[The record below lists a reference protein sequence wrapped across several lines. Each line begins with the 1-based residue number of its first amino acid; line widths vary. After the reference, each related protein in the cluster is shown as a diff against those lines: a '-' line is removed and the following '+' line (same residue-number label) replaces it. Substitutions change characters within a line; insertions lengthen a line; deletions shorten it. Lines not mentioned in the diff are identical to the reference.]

1 VIWALA
7 DAANRAGESLS
18 QMTNSETESSSAI
31 SAHIRIDNV
40 SKSFASPRG
49 DVLALTNVSL
59 AIHNGEFV
67 SLLGPSGCGKSTLL
81 KLVAGLDAAT
91 SGTLSLSGKPIQG
104 PPVGLGMV
112 FQKDV
117 LLDWRTV
124 LQNVMLPI
132 ELQDLNEAEHLDR
145 AKRLLK
151 LFGLGD
157 FLNKHP
163 WELSGGMRQRVA
175 IARALVT
182 EPSLLLMDEPFGA
195 LDALTRDGLNL
206 ELQDI
211 WMRSR
216 KTIIFVTHSIAEA
229 ILLSDRVCVMA
240 ARPGRIV
247 EMLDIDFPRPRA
259 LAVRESPQFSAHV
272 GRVRQIFEQHG
283 VFQHEDA

>member
-1 VIWALA
+1 MAK
-7 DAANRAGESLS
+7 GEYEMSS
-18 QMTNSETESSSAI
+18 ENSP
-31 SAHIRIDNV
+31 HILIQNV
-40 SKSFASPRG
+40 SKTYVSPSG
-49 DVLALTNVSL
+49 DVLALTGVSL
-59 AIHNGEFV
+59 NIRNGEFI

-81 KLVAGLDAAT
+81 KLVAGLDVAT
-91 SGTLSLSGKPIQG
+91 TGTLSLAGETIKG
-104 PPVGLGMV
+104 PPAGLGMV

-132 ELQDLNEAEHLDR
+132 EMQDLNKAEYLDR
-145 AKRLLK
+145 AKHLLK

-175 IARALVT
+175 IGRALVT
-182 EPSLLLMDEPFGA
+182 NPSLLLMDEPFGA
-195 LDALTRDGLNL
+195 LDALTRDELNL

-211 WMRSR
+211 WMRSG

-240 ARPGRIV
+240 ARPGRVIEV
-247 EMLDIDFPRPRA
+247 IDIDFPRPRT
-259 LAVRESPQFSAHV
+259 LAVRESPQFSSYTR
-272 GRVRQIFEQHG
+272 RVRQIFESNG
-283 VFQHEDA
+283 VFQHERA

>member
-1 VIWALA
+1 
-7 DAANRAGESLS
+7 
-18 QMTNSETESSSAI
+18 MTNGKDEMPNAASP
-31 SAHIRIDNV
+31 HIRIQNV
-40 SKSFASPRG
+40 SKTYASPRG
-49 DVLALTNVSL
+49 DVLALTDVSL
-59 AIHNGEFV
+59 DIRHGEFI

-81 KLVAGLDAAT
+81 KLVAGLDVVT
-91 SGTLSLSGKPIQG
+91 SGALSLDGKAIKG

-124 LQNVMLPI
+124 LQNVMLPV
-132 ELQDLNEAEHLDR
+132 ELQDLEVAEHLDR
-145 AKRLLK
+145 AQHLLK

-157 FLNKHP
+157 FLDKHP

-247 EMLDIDFPRPRA
+247 EVLDVNFPRPRT
-259 LAVRESPQFSAHV
+259 LAVRESPQFSVHTR
-272 GRVRQIFEQHG
+272 RVRQIFESHG

>member
-1 VIWALA
+1 
-7 DAANRAGESLS
+7 
-18 QMTNSETESSSAI
+18 MTNSKNETSSVASP
-31 SAHIRIDNV
+31 HILIQNL
-40 SKSFASPRG
+40 SKTYASPRG
-49 DVLALTNVSL
+49 DVLALTDVSL
-59 AIHNGEFV
+59 DIRHGEFV

-81 KLVAGLDAAT
+81 KLVAGLDRAT
-91 SGTLSLSGKPIQG
+91 SGTLLLSGQPIKG
-104 PPVGLGMV
+104 SPIGLGMV

-124 LQNVMLPI
+124 LQNVMLPV
-132 ELQDLNEAEHLDR
+132 ELQDLDQAEHLER
-145 AKRLLK
+145 AQRLLK
-151 LFGLGD
+151 LFGLGG
-157 FLNKHP
+157 FLDKHP

-195 LDALTRDGLNL
+195 LDALTRDALNL

-211 WMRSR
+211 WMRAR

-229 ILLSDRVCVMA
+229 ILLSDRVCIMA

-247 EMLDIDFPRPRA
+247 EILDVDFPRPRS
-259 LAVRESPQFSAHV
+259 LAVRESQQFSEHTR
-272 GRVRQIFEQHG
+272 RVRQIFESQG

>member
-1 VIWALA
+1 MMKGRDDISVERRPHIIIE
-7 DAANRAGESLS
+7 NLS
-18 QMTNSETESSSAI
+18 KTY
-31 SAHIRIDNV
+31 
-40 SKSFASPRG
+40 ASPRG
-49 DVLALTNVSL
+49 DVLALTGVSL
-59 AIHNGEFV
+59 AIENGEFI
-67 SLLGPSGCGKSTLL
+67 SLLGPSGCGKTTLL
-81 KLVAGLDAAT
+81 RLIAGLDVVT
-91 SGTLSLSGKPIQG
+91 SGTLSISGRAIAG
-104 PPVGLGMV
+104 PPAGLGMV

-124 LQNVMLPI
+124 LNNVMLPV
-132 ELQDLNEAEHLDR
+132 ELQNLEAAGHLDR
-145 AKRLLK
+145 AKRLLR

-157 FLNKHP
+157 FLGKHP

-182 EPSLLLMDEPFGA
+182 DPSLLLMDEPFGA

-247 EMLDIDFPRPRA
+247 EILHVEFPRPRT
-259 LAVRESPQFSAHV
+259 LAIREDPQFSAHTR
-272 GRVRQIFEQHG
+272 RVREIFEAHG
-283 VFQHEDA
+283 VFQHEEA

>member
-1 VIWALA
+1 
-7 DAANRAGESLS
+7 
-18 QMTNSETESSSAI
+18 MTSSKNEMSSAA
-31 SAHIRIDNV
+31 SPHILIRNV
-40 SKSFASPRG
+40 SKTYASPRG
-49 DVLALTNVSL
+49 DVLALTDVSL
-59 AIHNGEFV
+59 DIRHGEFV

-81 KLVAGLDAAT
+81 KLVAGLDVAT
-91 SGTLSLSGKPIQG
+91 SGTMLLSGQPIKG
-104 PPVGLGMV
+104 PPIGLGMV

-124 LQNVMLPI
+124 LRNVMLPV
-132 ELQDLNEAEHLDR
+132 ELQDLSQAEHLER
-145 AKRLLK
+145 AQRLLK
-151 LFGLGD
+151 LFGLGE
-157 FLNKHP
+157 FLDKHP

-195 LDALTRDGLNL
+195 LDALTRDALNL

-211 WMRSR
+211 WMRAR

-247 EMLDIDFPRPRA
+247 ETLDVDFPRPRT
-259 LAVRESPQFSAHV
+259 LAVRESPQFSAHTR
-272 GRVRQIFEQHG
+272 RVRQIFESQG

>member
-1 VIWALA
+1 
-7 DAANRAGESLS
+7 
-18 QMTNSETESSSAI
+18 MTNGENDMRSASSP
-31 SAHIRIDNV
+31 HIRIQNV
-40 SKSFASPRG
+40 SKTYASPRG
-49 DVLALTNVSL
+49 DVLALTAVSL
-59 AIHNGEFV
+59 DIRHGEFM

-81 KLVAGLDAAT
+81 KLVAGLDVVT
-91 SGTLSLSGKPIQG
+91 SGALSLDGKAIKG

-124 LQNVMLPI
+124 LQNVMLPV
-132 ELQDLNEAEHLDR
+132 ELQDLDAAEHLER
-145 AKRLLK
+145 ARHLLT

-157 FLNKHP
+157 FLDKHP

-195 LDALTRDGLNL
+195 LDALTRDELNL

-229 ILLSDRVCVMA
+229 ILLSDRVAVMA

-247 EMLDIDFPRPRA
+247 DVLEIDFPRPRT
-259 LAVRESPQFSAHV
+259 LAAREIP
-272 GRVRQIFEQHG
+272 
-283 VFQHEDA
+283 

>member
-1 VIWALA
+1 
-7 DAANRAGESLS
+7 
-18 QMTNSETESSSAI
+18 MTNSETENASPASP
-31 SAHIRIDNV
+31 HIRIQDV

-59 AIHNGEFV
+59 AIRNGEFV

-81 KLVAGLDAAT
+81 KLVAGLDVAT
-91 SGTLSLSGKPIQG
+91 SGTLSLSGQPING
-104 PPVGLGMV
+104 PPAGLGMV

-124 LQNVMLPI
+124 LENVMLPV
-132 ELQDLNEAEHLDR
+132 ELQNLDEVEHLDR

-157 FLNKHP
+157 FLGKHP

-182 EPSLLLMDEPFGA
+182 EPCMLLMDEPFGA
-195 LDALTRDGLNL
+195 LDALTRDGLSL

-247 EMLDIDFPRPRA
+247 EMLDIDFPRPRT
-259 LAVRESPQFSAHV
+259 LAVREIPQFSAHV
-272 GRVRQIFEQHG
+272 RRVRQIFEHHG

>member
-1 VIWALA
+1 
-7 DAANRAGESLS
+7 
-18 QMTNSETESSSAI
+18 MTNTKSETISTESP
-31 SAHIRIDNV
+31 HILIENV
-40 SKSFASPRG
+40 SKTYASPRG
-49 DVLALTNVSL
+49 DVVALADISL
-59 AIHNGEFV
+59 KIKNGEFV

-81 KLVAGLDAAT
+81 KLLAGLDAAT
-91 SGTLSLSGKPIQG
+91 TGTLSLAGNAING
-104 PPVGLGMV
+104 PPAGLGIV

-124 LQNVMLPI
+124 LQNVMLPV
-132 ELQDLNEAEHLDR
+132 ELQDLDRAEHLDR
-145 AKRLLK
+145 AKRLLR

-157 FLNKHP
+157 FLDKHP

-175 IARALVT
+175 IGRALVT

-195 LDALTRDGLNL
+195 LDALTRDELNL

-247 EMLDIDFPRPRA
+247 DVLDIDFPRARS
-259 LAVRESPQFSAHV
+259 LAVRESPQFSSHTR
-272 GRVRQIFEQHG
+272 RVRHIFESNG
-283 VFQHEDA
+283 VFQHEKS

>member
-1 VIWALA
+1 
-7 DAANRAGESLS
+7 
-18 QMTNSETESSSAI
+18 MTRGRDEFSNGGNPHILLRNI
-31 SAHIRIDNV
+31 S
-40 SKSFASPRG
+40 KTYFSPRG
-49 DVLALTNVSL
+49 DVVALTDVSL
-59 AIHNGEFV
+59 NIRNGEFI

-81 KLVAGLDAAT
+81 KLVAGLDVVT
-91 SGTLSLSGKPIQG
+91 SGTITIAGEVIDR
-104 PPVGLGMV
+104 PPVGLGVV

-124 LQNVMLPI
+124 VQNVMLPV
-132 ELQDLNEAEHLDR
+132 EMQDLDEAKHLER
-145 AKRLLK
+145 AKRLLR

-157 FLNKHP
+157 FLDKHP

-182 EPSLLLMDEPFGA
+182 DPSLLLMDEPFGA
-195 LDALTRDGLNL
+195 LDALTRDELNL

-229 ILLSDRVCVMA
+229 ILLSDRVSVMA

-247 EMLDIDFPRPRA
+247 DVLDIDFPRPRT
-259 LAVRESPQFSAHV
+259 LAVRESPQFSTHTR
-272 GRVRQIFEQHG
+272 RVRQTFESHG
-283 VFQHEDA
+283 VFQHEKA

>member
-1 VIWALA
+1 MTPAR
-7 DAANRAGESLS
+7 DELS
-18 QMTNSETESSSAI
+18 SGSSPHIVLQNI
-31 SAHIRIDNV
+31 S
-40 SKSFASPRG
+40 KTYASPRG
-49 DVLALTNVSL
+49 DVVALTDVSL
-59 AIHNGEFV
+59 DIKNGEFL

-81 KLVAGLDAAT
+81 KLVAGLDVVTA
-91 SGTLSLSGKPIQG
+91 GTISIAGEAIDG
-104 PPVGLGMV
+104 PPAGLGMV

-124 LQNVMLPI
+124 LQNVMLPV
-132 ELQDLNEAEHLDR
+132 EMQDPDQAEHLDR
-145 AKRLLK
+145 AKRLLR

-157 FLNKHP
+157 FLDKHP

-182 EPSLLLMDEPFGA
+182 DPSLLLMDEPFGA
-195 LDALTRDGLNL
+195 LDALTRDELNL

-229 ILLSDRVCVMA
+229 ILLSDRVAVMA

-247 EMLDIDFPRPRA
+247 DVLEIDFPRPRT
-259 LAVRESPQFSAHV
+259 LAVRESPQFSAYTR
-272 GRVRQIFEQHG
+272 RVRQIFESQG
-283 VFQHEDA
+283 VFQHEKA